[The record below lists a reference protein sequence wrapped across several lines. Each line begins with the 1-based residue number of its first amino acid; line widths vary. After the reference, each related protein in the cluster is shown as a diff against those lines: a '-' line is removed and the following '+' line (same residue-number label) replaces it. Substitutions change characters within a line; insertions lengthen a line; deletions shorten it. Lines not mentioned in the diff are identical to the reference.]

1 MTQAG
6 PALRALLSHWRSSP
20 LQLFTLLM
28 GLALATALWSGVQA
42 INSEARASYGAAAA
56 QVAQGHSDQIEA
68 RTDESMSV
76 ADYIALRRLGWLV
89 TPQIEHRLEMDGET
103 VRLLGVEPL
112 TAPNLPGSFDMQ
124 TLPMDQFFSQSGFA
138 LVSEDSTEVIEALDW
153 GFEIAPN
160 LAAGTAIA
168 DIGSIAMLAERGDTL
183 DRLIVLGNNAQD
195 PAMLEDIAPHLKYVN
210 ASSGNDDIARLTDS
224 FHLNLTAFGLLSFA
238 VGLFIVYGAIGLA
251 FEQRRT
257 MFRTLRALGVSLRLL
272 ITLLLAE
279 LLIFATLAGLF
290 GIMLGYLIA
299 ATLLPDVAATLRGLY
314 GAEVAGTLQIRASWW
329 MSGLGMAIGGTLIA
343 SIGTFLRL
351 ARLPLM
357 EAGTPQA
364 WAQASQKVMIYLG
377 LLGCILLGVAAVLS
391 TLASSLVQ
399 GFVLLG
405 CLLIGAAFL
414 LPLTLDR
421 CLALLERITKRALPQ
436 WFWSDTRSQVPGLS
450 MALMAL
456 LLAIATNVG
465 VSTMVSSFRLTFT
478 GWLDQRLVSE
488 LYVTLDTAEQAGDM
502 RRLLAD
508 DVTAFLPIVSAK
520 IELGGQPAEVYGV
533 TDHSTYRDHWPL
545 LEAADNVWDRL
556 QEPENALINE
566 QFALRSE
573 LAVGDRVEGAQRQTI
588 VGVYSDYGNPAPQ
601 MIIGMEAFAMLYP
614 NIEPMRFGL
623 RVAPE
628 NIARVSKVLRKDLGL
643 PPDAMVN
650 QARIK
655 ALSLGIFEQTFTVTG
670 ALNILTLSVAG
681 FSIMMSLLT
690 LAQMRLPQL
699 APIWALGVTRAQ
711 LGRLELIRSVV
722 LAAVVTC
729 LAVPLGL
736 ALSWVLLAVVNVA
749 AFGWQLPMFLFPKSY
764 LVLSAIA
771 LLAAII
777 AAAWPAQRLARI
789 APHQLLQ
796 VFSGGR

>member
-1 MTQAG
+1 
-6 PALRALLSHWRSSP
+6 
-20 LQLFTLLM
+20 
-28 GLALATALWSGVQA
+28 
-42 INSEARASYGAAAA
+42 
-56 QVAQGHSDQIEA
+56 
-68 RTDESMSV
+68 
-76 ADYIALRRLGWLV
+76 
-89 TPQIEHRLEMDGET
+89 
-103 VRLLGVEPL
+103 
-112 TAPNLPGSFDMQ
+112 
-124 TLPMDQFFSQSGFA
+124 
-138 LVSEDSTEVIEALDW
+138 
-153 GFEIAPN
+153 
-160 LAAGTAIA
+160 
-168 DIGSIAMLAERGDTL
+168 
-183 DRLIVLGNNAQD
+183 
-195 PAMLEDIAPHLKYVN
+195 
-210 ASSGNDDIARLTDS
+210 
-224 FHLNLTAFGLLSFA
+224 
-238 VGLFIVYGAIGLA
+238 
-251 FEQRRT
+251 
-257 MFRTLRALGVSLRLL
+257 
-272 ITLLLAE
+272 
-279 LLIFATLAGLF
+279 
-290 GIMLGYLIA
+290 
-299 ATLLPDVAATLRGLY
+299 
-314 GAEVAGTLQIRASWW
+314 
-329 MSGLGMAIGGTLIA
+329 
-343 SIGTFLRL
+343 
-351 ARLPLM
+351 
-357 EAGTPQA
+357 
-364 WAQASQKVMIYLG
+364 
-377 LLGCILLGVAAVLS
+377 
-391 TLASSLVQ
+391 
-399 GFVLLG
+399 
-405 CLLIGAAFL
+405 
-414 LPLTLDR
+414 LTLDR

>member
-1 MTQAG
+1 M
-6 PALRALLSHWRSSP
+6 
-20 LQLFTLLM
+20 
-28 GLALATALWSGVQA
+28 
-42 INSEARASYGAAAA
+42 N
-56 QVAQGHSDQIEA
+56 
-68 RTDESMSV
+68 
-76 ADYIALRRLGWLV
+76 
-89 TPQIEHRLEMDGET
+89 
-103 VRLLGVEPL
+103 
-112 TAPNLPGSFDMQ
+112 AP
-124 TLPMDQFFSQSGFA
+124 
-138 LVSEDSTEVIEALDW
+138 
-153 GFEIAPN
+153 
-160 LAAGTAIA
+160 
-168 DIGSIAMLAERGDTL
+168 
-183 DRLIVLGNNAQD
+183 
-195 PAMLEDIAPHLKYVN
+195 
-210 ASSGNDDIARLTDS
+210 SGNDDIARLTDS

-364 WAQASQKVMIYLG
+364 WAQASRKVMIYLG

-436 WFWSDTRSQVPGLS
+436 WFWADTRSQVPGLS

-488 LYVTLDTAEQAGDM
+488 LYVTLDT
-502 RRLLAD
+502 
-508 DVTAFLPIVSAK
+508 
-520 IELGGQPAEVYGV
+520 
-533 TDHSTYRDHWPL
+533 
-545 LEAADNVWDRL
+545 
-556 QEPENALINE
+556 
-566 QFALRSE
+566 
-573 LAVGDRVEGAQRQTI
+573 
-588 VGVYSDYGNPAPQ
+588 
-601 MIIGMEAFAMLYP
+601 
-614 NIEPMRFGL
+614 
-623 RVAPE
+623 
-628 NIARVSKVLRKDLGL
+628 
-643 PPDAMVN
+643 
-650 QARIK
+650 
-655 ALSLGIFEQTFTVTG
+655 
-670 ALNILTLSVAG
+670 
-681 FSIMMSLLT
+681 
-690 LAQMRLPQL
+690 
-699 APIWALGVTRAQ
+699 
-711 LGRLELIRSVV
+711 
-722 LAAVVTC
+722 C
-729 LAVPLGL
+729 
-736 ALSWVLLAVVNVA
+736 
-749 AFGWQLPMFLFPKSY
+749 
-764 LVLSAIA
+764 
-771 LLAAII
+771 
-777 AAAWPAQRLARI
+777 
-789 APHQLLQ
+789 
-796 VFSGGR
+796 